1 MNILNFYLKFIFLNI
16 RALKKGEL
24 MINKNKENLV
34 CDSWIESTLWNNKR
48 M

>member
-1 MNILNFYLKFIFLNI
+1 MWNPDFNI

-34 CDSWIESTLWNNKR
+34 CDS
-48 M
+48 